1 MSFFIGMIVN
11 AALLSIPI
19 GASLGTMIAIKP
31 FRDDIVPIATLN
43 DAIIQMTYC
52 DATHTFHAFAENKNG
67 VNFTINSNEIL
78 QEPDSVLCMTITEN
92 ENATYTSNSTVPEFS
107 ITWEYPFTV
116 ANASVPLNES
126 KPLIHAFPQ
135 ATLQDAALPL
145 PIIDLGQLVLDFVWT
160 MGIGDAN
167 SPSTSELRLDAQQ
180 VNSSVALDM
189 YMDADKTKASEGG
202 EAAFE
207 MIIFFA
213 NFGLQDPVGFGNASI
228 FNDRPSIVTTTKLDG
243 VSYDLYVG
251 QNAALQNVFS
261 WVAETPVTTFSGD
274 IGPLFNIILN
284 LSTMPG
290 FASLGVNIPSFNDY
304 LGYVGFGT
312 QAFNSEGH
320 VTFFVPNLNIDLR
333 PFGGAVTIGK

>member
-1 MSFFIGMIVN
+1 
-11 AALLSIPI
+11 
-19 GASLGTMIAIKP
+19 
-31 FRDDIVPIATLN
+31 
-43 DAIIQMTYC
+43 
-52 DATHTFHAFAENKNG
+52 
-67 VNFTINSNEIL
+67 
-78 QEPDSVLCMTITEN
+78 MTITEN

-135 ATLQDAALPL
+135 ATLQDTALPL

-189 YMDADKTKASEGG
+189 YMDADKTKAAEGG

-243 VSYDLYVG
+243 VS
-251 QNAALQNVFS
+251 
-261 WVAETPVTTFSGD
+261 
-274 IGPLFNIILN
+274 
-284 LSTMPG
+284 
-290 FASLGVNIPSFNDY
+290 
-304 LGYVGFGT
+304 
-312 QAFNSEGH
+312 
-320 VTFFVPNLNIDLR
+320 
-333 PFGGAVTIGK
+333 